1 MLLNNIFR
9 YAKITNGENYMVK
22 LVIDMMGGDNG
33 TKATI
38 EGVKIFLNEIKDCE
52 VVAVGNLD
60 ALSELTN
67 LENVTIVESKD
78 IVPMECS
85 VMQAM
90 RMKDSS
96 IYKAV
101 NAVIKTNADGII
113 SAGSTGA
120 FLSLTSLIIKKID
133 GVSRPALITPFPTKI
148 ANKYVVL
155 LDVGASSEN
164 NANELYQFA
173 KMGEAY
179 YKVVY
184 AKNDPNVYLIS
195 NGSEEGKG
203 TPLYKEAYA
212 MLKSDTHFKGYIEGR
227 YVFNGDADVVVMDG
241 FTGNVFLKTSEGMA
255 KMMSG
260 LMKEA
265 FLYSSMT
272 KLGYLF
278 ARKGFDKLKE
288 TMDYKK
294 VGGALLLGVNTVAV
308 KAHGN
313 STPDSFYHS
322 MMIAY
327 KLAKNKVVEQIKGSL
342 KANEA
347 NQ

>member
-52 VVAVGNLD
+52 VVVVGHLD

-101 NAVIKTNADGII
+101 DAVIKMNADGIV
-113 SAGSTGA
+113 SAGSTSA

-133 GVSRPALITPFPTKI
+133 GVSRPALITPFPTRI
-148 ANKYVVL
+148 SNKYVVL
-155 LDVGASSEN
+155 LDCGASSEN

-212 MLKSDTHFKGYIEGR
+212 MLKSDAYFKGYIEGR

-265 FLYSSMT
+265 FLYSPMT

-327 KLAKNKVVEQIKGSL
+327 KLAKNKVVEQIKESL
-342 KANEA
+342 KTNEA